1 MVKEM
6 IKQTIRN
13 VNDEYAGK
21 STPALVATYAKA
33 DYNLSESTVK
43 DGLIQLISS
52 GEVIVTP
59 EGNYKIKSPINNF
72 SNNRTIEGDN
82 MNVQKTTTTKVTRP
96 MKSSKKVI
104 SCTPEQAKFARDVQ
118 KNKSKLFDAAD
129 EGMKLIHR
137 GIEIKFG
144 GAGESSL
151 RYLIAVAGMS
161 DKDEIEEVP
170 MFLDW
175 DDTALYEEGGIA
187 DQIREF
193 LGQTTEPKVQLKPMI
208 SVGAK

>member
-1 MVKEM
+1 M

-13 VNDEYAGK
+13 VNDEYSGK
-21 STPALVATYAKA
+21 STPALVKTYAKA
-33 DYNLSESTVK
+33 DYNLSDEAIR
-43 DGLIQLISS
+43 DGILQLLNSNEID
-52 GEVIVTP
+52 VTP
-59 EGNYKIKSPINNF
+59 EGHYRIKTQVSNF

-82 MNVQKTTTTKVTRP
+82 MNNVKTTTKVNRQ
-96 MKSSKKVI
+96 MNSSKKVI
-104 SCTPEQAKFARDVQ
+104 NCTPEQAKFARDVQ
-118 KNKSKLFDAAD
+118 KNKGKLFDAAD
-129 EGMKLIHR
+129 EGIKLLHR

-144 GAGESSL
+144 GAGDSSF

-193 LGQTTEPKVQLKPMI
+193 IGQEPEKPKTTLKPMI
-208 SVGAK
+208 AVGAK

>member
-6 IKQTIRN
+6 IKKTIRN
-13 VNDEYAGK
+13 VNDEYSGK

-33 DYNLSESTVK
+33 DYNLSESAVK

-59 EGNYKIKSPINNF
+59 EGHYKIKTQVNNI
-72 SNNRTIEGDN
+72 SNKRTIEGDN
-82 MNVQKTTTTKVTRP
+82 MNNVKTTTKVTRP
-96 MKSSKKVI
+96 MKSSKKVK
-104 SCTPEQAKFARDVQ
+104 CTPEQAKFATYVQ
-118 KNKSKLFDAAD
+118 DNKSKLFDATD
-129 EGMKLIHR
+129 EGMKFIHR
-137 GIEIKFG
+137 GVEIKFG
-144 GAGESSL
+144 GAGEYSF

-161 DKDEIEEVP
+161 DKEEVEEVP

-187 DQIREF
+187 DQIRKF
-193 LGQTTEPKVQLKPMI
+193 LGQEPEKPKVTLKPMI
-208 SVGAK
+208 AVGAK

>member
-13 VNDEYAGK
+13 VNDEYQGK
-21 STPALVATYAKA
+21 STKKLVSTYAKA
-33 DYNLSESTVK
+33 DYNLSDEAIK
-43 DGLIQLISS
+43 DGIRQLIGSH
-52 GEVIVTP
+52 EIEVTP
-59 EGNYKIKSPINNF
+59 EGYYKIKNRASVNNK
-72 SNNRTIEGDN
+72 GDN
-82 MNVQKTTTTKVTRP
+82 MKTIQKTTTTVNR
-96 MKSSKKVI
+96 MKSSKKVLN
-104 SCTPEQAKFARDVQ
+104 CTPEQAKFARDVQ
-118 KNKSKLFDAAD
+118 ANKGKIFDATD
-129 EGMKLIHR
+129 EGMTLTHR
-137 GIEIKFG
+137 GVEIKFG
-144 GAGESSL
+144 GAGDSSF

-193 LGQTTEPKVQLKPMI
+193 LGQEPEKPKVNLKPMI
-208 SVGAK
+208 AVGAK